1 MQHAYDFYKPDMS
14 SEYPVVDGKLSI
26 QCYLHALDKCYEV
39 YSSRA
44 NTARQIGN
52 RIHCSI
58 CFVNLK
64 MLMDFYL
71 GQIHFLLATEAS
83 FKLYIT
89 ACVVL
94 DTRTLMKTIISFV
107 CFL

>member
-52 RIHCSI
+52 
-58 CFVNLK
+58 
-64 MLMDFYL
+64 
-71 GQIHFLLATEAS
+71 
-83 FKLYIT
+83 
-89 ACVVL
+89 
-94 DTRTLMKTIISFV
+94 
-107 CFL
+107 